1 MIQIRTPGRSLQV
14 SSVGLG
20 CMDFSYAYGAPTDAQ
35 DAVTLLRQA
44 YDLGYTFFD
53 TAEVYGTPADPHSSE
68 RLAGETLTPERHGDV
83 GGVRWDETDRTMN
96 N

>member
-35 DAVTLLRQA
+35 GAGTLLRQA
-44 YDLGYTFFD
+44 YDL
-53 TAEVYGTPADPHSSE
+53 V
-68 RLAGETLTPERHGDV
+68 TLF
-83 GGVRWDETDRTMN
+83 
-96 N
+96 

>member
-1 MIQIRTPGRSLQV
+1 M
-14 SSVGLG
+14 GLG

-68 RLAGETLTPERHGDV
+68 RLAGETLTPERDGDV

-96 N
+96 I

>member
-1 MIQIRTPGRSLQV
+1 MQIRTPGRSLQV
-14 SSVGLG
+14 SAVGLG
-20 CMDFSYAYGAPTDAQ
+20 CMGFSHAYGAPTDVQ

-96 N
+96 I

>member
-1 MIQIRTPGRSLQV
+1 MGLYV
-14 SSVGLG
+14 FSSA
-20 CMDFSYAYGAPTDAQ
+20 CDAPADAQ
-35 DAVTLLRQA
+35 DAGTLLRQA

-83 GGVRWDETDRTMN
+83 GGVRWNETDRTMN
-96 N
+96 I